1 MKVAIATL
9 IRDGETSPMVTRTYV
24 EEVRGFSRIEW
35 SPSHVVFYMKDDTI
49 IAYKADRVHELVTH
63 FEDE

>member
-1 MKVAIATL
+1 MKVANVTL
-9 IRDGETSPMVTRTYV
+9 IRDGETSPMVSRTYT

-49 IAYKADRVHELVTH
+49 IAYKADRVHELVTYN
-63 FEDE
+63 ENE